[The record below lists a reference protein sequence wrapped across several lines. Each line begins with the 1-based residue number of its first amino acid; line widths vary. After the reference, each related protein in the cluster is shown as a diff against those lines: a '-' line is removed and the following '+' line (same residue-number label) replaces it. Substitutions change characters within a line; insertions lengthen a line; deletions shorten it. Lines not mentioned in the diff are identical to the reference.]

1 MFNLLKRRLVHAL
14 GHSIRGLKAAWQ
26 SEEAV
31 RVEIML
37 IAVLSGIALTAT
49 DSGVERAMLIGALIL
64 VLITELL
71 NTAMEKTVD
80 RISTERHDLSKKAK
94 DIGSAAVLIAIINA
108 VVIWALVL
116 L

>member
-1 MFNLLKRRLVHAL
+1 MITLLKRRFVHAF
-14 GHSIRGLKAAWQ
+14 GHSINGIKAAWR

-31 RVEIML
+31 RVEIAL
-37 IAVLSGIALTAT
+37 LAVLAVIALLMPKA
-49 DSGVERAMLIGALIL
+49 GVERALLIGSLFL

-94 DIGSAAVLIAIINA
+94 DIGSAAVLIAIIQA
-108 VVIWALVL
+108 IVVWL
-116 L
+116 LILL

>member
-1 MFNLLKRRLVHAL
+1 MIAMLKRRLVRAF
-14 GHSIRGLKAAWQ
+14 GHSINGLKAAWY

-31 RVEIML
+31 RVEIAL
-37 IAVLSGIALTAT
+37 LAVLCPLAFFVTRSGI
-49 DSGVERAMLIGALIL
+49 ERALLIGSLML

-108 VVIWALVL
+108 IVIWVLVL